1 MQWERTQHQLWLQ
14 GGKRWIKKRMLLEQ
28 GNLTREESGSGRI
41 AQIGEEVHHVCLIC
55 RTGTV
60 GNWESVKRRKLS
72 WKDIWQRDTSQNCFL
87 LSATYDIRSSPMN
100 LNQWKEKIHNVC
112 YSQIQTPYQ
121 RKLNLEA
128 QSGQSLRT
136 KQESTHQCPASQ
148 NNLTQCYQ
156 RCLSRMGSWDGLSS
170 YQRPG
175 LDKWR
180 QPETWSGGLVELRE
194 PWERMKPVGVGFN
207 QGFLAASTSRLLR
220 EMGIWASLWL
230 TTKAPKQYVHQREVY
245 SNWPAGDQ
253 ANT

>member
-1 MQWERTQHQLWLQ
+1 MD
-14 GGKRWIKKRMLLEQ
+14 KKKRMLLEQ

-180 QPETWSGGLVELRE
+180 QPET
-194 PWERMKPVGVGFN
+194 
-207 QGFLAASTSRLLR
+207 
-220 EMGIWASLWL
+220 
-230 TTKAPKQYVHQREVY
+230 
-245 SNWPAGDQ
+245 
-253 ANT
+253 